1 MKIFAIGV
9 SLVVAVLALN
19 PIVHYTTL
27 DTARNVR
34 ILDKERVTVSANDGV
49 VTSKYLIFAQGE
61 TFENTDT
68 IWAMKYNSSDIYGY
82 IQKNLSCTF
91 EVTGFRVPFL
101 SMYRNILSAKCEFP
115 AV

>member
-9 SLVVAVLALN
+9 ALIVAVLAFN

-27 DTARNVR
+27 DTVRNVR
-34 ILDKERVTVSANDGV
+34 ILDKERVTESATDSV

-61 TFENTDT
+61 TFENIDT

-82 IQKNLSCTF
+82 IQKDLSCTF
-91 EVTGFRVPFL
+91 EVTGFRIPFF